1 MNARLANAW
10 LTKLLTVR
18 MVCLLTAAVLV
29 VAGGAAQASAASL
42 KVSPQSFELAGPLAR
57 VQLAVV
63 HQEDGKRLLDVTTEA
78 KYTVADKNILA
89 VSERGLVRPLADG
102 ETTVRIEHAGQSSQV
117 KLTVRGI
124 DKVPVSFRL
133 DVTPVLVRA
142 GCSGGSCHAAQYGQA
157 GFKLSLFGFDPEPDH
172 EAMVR
177 DAMGRRV
184 SLLSPEDSLILQ
196 KATME
201 VSHGGGKRFGRN
213 DYEYEVLRTW
223 LADGAPAPAKK
234 EPKVVDLVV
243 EPIEHQYQ
251 VGENRQLRVE
261 AVFSDGT
268 RRDVTQSAQFDSMSD
283 AVASVDATGYVTAE
297 GAGQVPVMVR
307 YQGQA
312 KISMVVV
319 PFADKVDLAGFEPQ
333 NFIDELVMQRW
344 QRLGLEPS
352 PVCSDEEFIR
362 RVFIDTVGTLPPP
375 ERVEAFMADNRTD
388 KRAQLVDELLG
399 LTGDPARDVWNN
411 EFSAY
416 WALKW
421 GDLLRNNRNR
431 LGDGGMWSLYNWV
444 RASLRE
450 NKPVDQFVRELIT
463 AQGSVFESGPANY
476 YKIATR
482 PDDLAE
488 ATAQLFLGVRMQC
501 AKCHNHPF
509 EVYTQGDYYGLAAFF
524 TRVANKTSRD
534 FGALGGDSVVL
545 VKRTGSIRHPRT
557 GETMK
562 PTPLMDEPIDASKH
576 LDLRRPLAQWLTSPE
591 NKLFAQ
597 NIANRF
603 WGYLMGSGLVEPI
616 DDMRAT
622 NPPSNPELLDA
633 LAEHFVESGYDL
645 RQLLRAILVS
655 RTYQLSSTP
664 TKANA
669 ADSRFYTHYYVK
681 RLPAEVLL
689 DAIDDVCGTQEKF
702 TGIPLGTR
710 AIELPDNNYTSY
722 FLDTLGRPE
731 RVITCECERTA
742 EPNLAQVLQ
751 IANGELLHRKV
762 SDSRGRIANLLKT
775 KATDEEIL
783 EKLYLAA
790 LSRKPDADEIATCR
804 EIIKSAP
811 SRKEGLEDVLWALA
825 NTREFLFNH

>member
-1 MNARLANAW
+1 MNARLPYAW
-10 LTKLLTVR
+10 LAPPISVRAGRVMAALALLAL
-18 MVCLLTAAVLV
+18 C
-29 VAGGAAQASAASL
+29 GAAQANAASL
-42 KVSPQSFELAGPLAR
+42 EVSPKTFELVGPLAR

-63 HQEDGKRLLDVTTEA
+63 YQEAGQRPLDVTAEA
-78 KYTVADKNILA
+78 KYTVADPSVLA
-89 VSERGLVRPLADG
+89 VSDRGLVRPLALG
-102 ETTVRIEHAGQSSQV
+102 KTTVRVEHAGQSAEV
-117 KLTVRGI
+117 KLSVRGV
-124 DKVPVSFRL
+124 KTVPVSFRL
-133 DVTPVLVRA
+133 DVMPVLVRA
-142 GCSGGSCHAAQYGQA
+142 GCTGGSCHAAQYGQA
-157 GFKLSLFGFDPEPDH
+157 GFKLSLFGFDPDFDH
-172 EAMVR
+172 PAIVR
-177 DAMGRRV
+177 DAMGRRI
-184 SLLSPEDSLILQ
+184 SLVSPEDSLILQ
-196 KATME
+196 KAVNA
-201 VSHGGGKRFGRN
+201 VSHGGGKRFSR
-213 DYEYEVLRTW
+213 DSYEYEVLRTW
-223 LADGAPAPAKK
+223 LASGVPAPVKK
-234 EPKVVDLVV
+234 DPKVVDLVV
-243 EPIEHQYQ
+243 EPAEHQYR
-251 VGENRQLRVE
+251 VGEARQLRVE
-261 AVFSDGT
+261 AIYSDGS
-268 RRDVTQSAQFDSMSD
+268 RRDVTQAAQFDSMSD
-283 AVASVDATGYVTAE
+283 AVATVDGSGYVTAE
-297 GAGQVPVMVR
+297 GSGQTPIMVR

-319 PFADKVDLAGFEPQ
+319 PFAEHVDLAGFEPN
-333 NFIDELVMQRW
+333 NFIDELVMKRW

-352 PVCSDEEFIR
+352 PTCSDEEFIR
-362 RVFIDTVGTLPPP
+362 RVFIDCLGTLPPV
-375 ERVEAFMADNRTD
+375 ERVQAFLADNSPD
-388 KRAQLVDELLG
+388 KRSQLVDELLG

-416 WALKW
+416 WTLKW

-431 LGDGGMWSLYNWV
+431 LGDGGMWALHNWI

-450 NKPVDQFVRELIT
+450 NKPVDQFVREMIT

-476 YKIATR
+476 YKIATK

-488 ATAQLFLGVRMQC
+488 ATAQLFLGVRLQC

-524 TRVANKTSRD
+524 TRVANKNSRD

-557 GETMK
+557 NEVMK
-562 PTPLMDEPIDASKH
+562 PTPLMGTPVDASQH
-576 LDLRRPLAQWLTSPE
+576 LDLRRPLAQWLTAPE

-603 WGYLMGSGLVEPI
+603 WGYLMGTGLVEPI

-633 LAEHFVESGYDL
+633 LADHFVKSGYDL

-664 TKANA
+664 TSSNA
-669 ADSRFYTHYYVK
+669 SDTRFYTHYNVK

-689 DAIDDVCGTQEKF
+689 DAIDNICGTQEKF
-702 TGIPLGTR
+702 AGIPLGTR

-762 SDSRGRIANLLKT
+762 SDSRGRIAGLLK
-775 KATDEEIL
+775 KNATDDDIVEQ
-783 EKLYLAA
+783 LYLAA
-790 LSRKPDADEIATCR
+790 YSRKPTADEVAACR
-804 EIIKSAP
+804 EIIASAP

>member
-10 LTKLLTVR
+10 LTKLFAVR
-18 MVCLLTAAVLV
+18 MVRLLTAAALV
-29 VAGGAAQASAASL
+29 AACGATQASAASL
-42 KVSPQSFELAGPLAR
+42 EVSPQSFELAGPLAR
-57 VQLAVV
+57 VQLAVM
-63 HQEDGKRLLDVTTEA
+63 HHADGKRPLDVTTQA
-78 KYTVADKNILA
+78 TYTVADSNILA
-89 VSERGLVRPLADG
+89 VSNRGLVRPLADG
-102 ETTVRIEHAGQSSQV
+102 QTTVRIEHAGQSSQV
-117 KLTVRGI
+117 KLTVRGMET
-124 DKVPVSFRL
+124 VPVSFRL

-142 GCSGGSCHAAQYGQA
+142 GCSGGSCHASQFGQA
-157 GFKLSLFGFDPEPDH
+157 GFKLSLFGFEPEPDY
-172 EAMVR
+172 EAIVR

-184 SLLSPEDSLILQ
+184 SLVSPEDSLFIQ
-196 KATME
+196 KALME
-201 VSHGGGKRFGRN
+201 VSHGGGKRFSRN
-213 DYEYEVLRTW
+213 DYEHEVLLTW

-243 EPIEHQYQ
+243 EPIEHQYR
-251 VGENRQLRVE
+251 VGETRQLRAV
-261 AVFSDGT
+261 AVFSDGS
-268 RRDVTQSAQFDSMSD
+268 RRDITPSAQFDSMSD
-283 AVASVDATGYVTAE
+283 SVASVDSTGYVTAE
-297 GAGQVPVMVR
+297 GAGQVPIMVR

-319 PFADKVDLAGFEPQ
+319 PFAEQVGLAGFEPQ

-352 PVCSDEEFIR
+352 PVCSDEDFIR
-362 RVFIDTVGTLPPP
+362 RVFIDTLGTLPPP
-375 ERVEAFMADNRTD
+375 QRVEAFLADNRSD

-476 YKIATR
+476 YKIATK

-488 ATAQLFLGVRMQC
+488 ATAQVFLGVRMQC

-557 GETMK
+557 REVME
-562 PTPLMDEPIDASKH
+562 PTPLMAEPIDASKH
-576 LDLRRPLAQWLTSPE
+576 LDLRRPLAQWLTAPE

-603 WGYLMGSGLVEPI
+603 WGYLLGSGLVEPI

-645 RQLLRAILVS
+645 RQLLRTILVS

-664 TKANA
+664 TKSNA

-710 AIELPDNNYTSY
+710 AIELPDSNYTSY

-762 SDSRGRIANLLKT
+762 SDSRGRIATLLKA
-775 KATDEEIL
+775 KASTEEIL
-783 EKLYLAA
+783 EQLYLSA
-790 LSRKPDADEIATCR
+790 LSRKPDADEIAACR